1 MKILLSPAKSL
12 DFKSKLPTERS
23 SNICF
28 EKEAEYLNSIL
39 KSKSPVELSDLM
51 SISSKIANLNYE
63 RNHDWSLPFTKK
75 NARQAVYAFSGDVYR
90 GLNAYTI
97 ETKKVDFLQNTV
109 RIISGLYGLI
119 KPLDLIQPYR
129 LEMGTKLAFDS
140 NKNLYDFWRKKITE
154 QLNSELYENEPVLN
168 LASNEYFKA
177 IDNKVIKSD
186 IYSANFKQFKNGE
199 FKTIAIFSKKARG
212 MMTRFIIDNNI
223 SYISDIKSFDYDG
236 YMFHKELSTD
246 KELIFT
252 R

>member
-1 MKILLSPAKSL
+1 MKVLLSPAKSL
-12 DFKSKLPTERS
+12 DFKSQLPTEKNS
-23 SNICF
+23 FLCF

-39 KSKSPVELSDLM
+39 KRKSPKELSDLM
-51 SISSKIANLNYE
+51 GVSSKIADLNYE
-63 RNHDWSLPFTKK
+63 RNNDWSLPFNKK
-75 NARQAVYAFSGDVYR
+75 NSRQAVYAFSGDVYR
-90 GLNAYTI
+90 GLDVYSIDKSNI
-97 ETKKVDFLQNTV
+97 DFMQSSV

-140 NKNLYDFWRKKITE
+140 NKNLYNYWRKKITQ
-154 QLNSELYENEPVLN
+154 QLNLELDDKEPILN

-177 IDNKVIKSD
+177 IDTKVIKTD
-186 IYSANFKQFKNGE
+186 VYSANFKQLKNGE

-223 SYISDIKSFDYDG
+223 TTISDIKSFNYDG
-236 YMFHKELSTD
+236 YKFHEDISSHN
-246 KELIFT
+246 ELIFA